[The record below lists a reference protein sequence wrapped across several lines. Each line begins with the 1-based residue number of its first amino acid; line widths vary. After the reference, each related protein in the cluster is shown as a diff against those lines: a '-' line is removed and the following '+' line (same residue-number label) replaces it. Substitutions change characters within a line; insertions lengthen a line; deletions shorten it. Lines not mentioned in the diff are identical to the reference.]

1 MRQKDIENI
10 KEYIKNDFINFQKT
24 FDESIKSDVSLIN
37 TVINYIVKRKGKQI
51 RPTLCLLS
59 ANLCGTPNIN
69 TYVSASL
76 LEILH
81 IATLIHDDVVDE
93 SDLRRGWP
101 SINRVWKNKI
111 AILIG
116 DFMFSKALSNM
127 IKLKDFEALNVLS
140 TTSDRL
146 SRGELLQI
154 EKAIKKD
161 MTEKTY
167 YKMVNDKTG
176 SLFSASCKLGALSV
190 TKDNSKIVALSNYG
204 EKFGLIFQIKDDLLD
219 ILGDIDRLGKPAGY
233 DLKKNMLTL
242 PLIFILNKLEGKRR
256 KLFKS
261 QLRVSVKKNQLN
273 KIKNI
278 IIENGGI
285 EYANNKIKEF
295 KEDAIQEL
303 EIFDDSPIKESLVT
317 VLEFSSSRNK

>member
-285 EYANNKIKEF
+285 EYAKNKIKEF

>member
-1 MRQKDIENI
+1 MRQKDIDNI
-10 KEYIKNDFINFQKT
+10 KEHIKNDFINFQKT

-51 RPTLCLLS
+51 RPMLCLLS
-59 ANLCGTPNIN
+59 ANLCGTPNTS

-111 AILIG
+111 AILVG

-127 IKLKDFEALNVLS
+127 IKLKDFEALSVLS
-140 TTSDRL
+140 NTSDRL

-167 YKMVNDKTG
+167 FKMVNDKTG

-190 TKDNSKIVALSNYG
+190 TKDNTKIIALSNYG

-219 ILGDIDRLGKPAGY
+219 ILGDINRIGKPAGY

-242 PLIFILNKLEGKRR
+242 PLIFILNKLEGRRR

-261 QLRVSVKKNQLN
+261 ELKANLKKNQFN

-278 IIENGGI
+278 IIEHGGI

-303 EIFDDSPIKESLVT
+303 EIFDDSPIKESLIT